1 MDTALLVLDI
11 QKDFI
16 GDQVRMSVAKHQ
28 IEPMLE
34 KVNTIIEQ
42 FNSHGIPVVY
52 IGNEFEP
59 HQWVTNF
66 FRKNAAIKGSKG
78 VELDEEITNNE

>member
-16 GDQVRMSVAKHQ
+16 GNEARMSVAKHQ

-34 KVNTIIEQ
+34 KVNTIIAK
-42 FNSHGIPVVY
+42 FSSDGIPVVY
-52 IGNEFEP
+52 IGNEFGPDQP
-59 HQWVTNF
+59 HGGIF
-66 FRKNAAIKGSKG
+66 LEKM
-78 VELDEEITNNE
+78 L

>member
-16 GDQVRMSVAKHQ
+16 SDQARMSVAKHQ

-34 KVNTIIEQ
+34 KVNTIIVQ
-42 FNSHGIPVVY
+42 FSSHGIPVVY

-59 HQWVTNF
+59 W
-66 FRKNAAIKGSKG
+66 K
-78 VELDEEITNNE
+78 